1 MTVEPRHH
9 VQVAGNGPATLFF
22 AHGFGCDQTMW
33 RLVQPAFAQR
43 FRTVTFDLVGAG
55 QSDLSAYDREKYASL
70 QGHADDVLELV
81 REFGQGPVIFVGHS
95 VSAMIGLLAGLK
107 APGCIAAHI
116 MVAPSPCHVNDGEYP
131 GGFERRDIEALLDT
145 MDNNYLAWAGT
156 MAPLIMGAPD
166 SPELGAELSSSFC
179 RTDPVIARQFARV
192 TFLSDHRAQL
202 ARLKAPTLILQCSD
216 DPVAPVAVG
225 HYMRQALPNGT
236 LRLIRNIGHCPH
248 LSAPGTLVEA
258 IDAFLDSEMP
268 GVESAALAGAREP
281 ASKENQESP
290 TSLAYQES
298 PQDEFDRAPCG
309 LVQTDAQ
316 GLVRRA
322 NLAFCDWLGYTQ
334 AELAGQRR
342 LQDLLTTGCRIFHQT
357 HSLPALQ
364 AQGSISE
371 VRVQLVRKNG
381 EQLPMLLNAR
391 RYGRA
396 GGAMDE
402 FALFVAQD
410 RDRYE
415 KELVQARTRL
425 EAMVAQANDLQAQ
438 ARDRAMFAE
447 QMVGIASHDLR
458 NPLMAMLMSAELLGK
473 GGITPDQSDVLARI
487 LRAGDRASR
496 LIANLL
502 DLTQARLGSGLSV
515 SPAAIDLHATVAGA
529 VQELSQVFPDR
540 ALRHVQQGP
549 GPCLADAD
557 RLVQLVGNLVS
568 NAMAYGAPGAPVV
581 VTSAREDTLFS
592 ISVHNRGQPIPADIM
607 DGLFDIMV
615 RGSDQ
620 VNTGR
625 SVGLGLF
632 IVSEIAKAHG
642 GTVGVT
648 STLEDGTR
656 FTVVVP
662 QGPVP

>member
-1 MTVEPRHH
+1 
-9 VQVAGNGPATLFF
+9 
-22 AHGFGCDQTMW
+22 MW
-33 RLVQPAFAQR
+33 RLVQPAFSKR

-55 QSDLSAYDREKYASL
+55 RSDLSAYDREKYASL

-95 VSAMIGLLAGLK
+95 VGAMIGLLAGLK
-107 APGCIAAHI
+107 APGRIAAHL
-116 MVAPSPCHVNDGEYP
+116 MVAPSPCHVNDADYA
-131 GGFERRDIEALLDT
+131 GGFERHDIEALLDT

-166 SPELGAELSSSFC
+166 RPELGMELASSFC
-179 RTDPVIARQFARV
+179 GTDPDIARQFARV

-202 ARLKAPTLILQCSD
+202 AGLKAPTLILQCSD

-236 LRLIRNIGHCPH
+236 LRITRNIGHCPH
-248 LSAPGTLVEA
+248 LSAPGAIVEA
-258 IDAFLDSEMP
+258 VNDFLDSEMP
-268 GVESAALAGAREP
+268 GIASAALAGAREP
-281 ASKENQESP
+281 ASQENPTTSTSP
-290 TSLAYQES
+290 ASPAYQES
-298 PQDEFDRAPCG
+298 PQDELDRAPCG

-322 NLAFCDWLGYTQ
+322 NLAFCDWLGYTE
-334 AELAGQRR
+334 AELAGKRR

-364 AQGSISE
+364 LQGSISE
-371 VRVQLVRKNG
+371 VRVQVVRKNG

-391 RYGRA
+391 RYGQG
-396 GGAMDE
+396 GGAVDE

-447 QMVGIASHDLR
+447 QMVGIVSHDLR
-458 NPLMAMLMSAELLGK
+458 NPIMAMLMSAELLGK
-473 GGITPDQSDVLARI
+473 GVVTPGQSEVLARI
-487 LRAGDRASR
+487 LRTGDRASR

-540 ALRHVQQGP
+540 VLRHVQQGP
-549 GPCLADAD
+549 GQSIADAD

-568 NAMAYGAPGAPVV
+568 NAMAYGEPGTPVV
-581 VTSAREDTLFS
+581 VTSIREDTSFS
-592 ISVHNRGQPIPADIM
+592 ILVHNHGQPIPAGIV
-607 DGLFDIMV
+607 DGLFELMV
-615 RGSDQ
+615 RGCDLQ
-620 VNTGR
+620 NTGR

-642 GTVGVT
+642 GTVSVT
-648 STLEDGTR
+648 STLEDGTL
-656 FTVVVP
+656 FTVVIP
-662 QGPVP
+662 QGPAP